1 MNNKQPVPV
10 PRRESEAS
18 QFLQP
23 KPDQESRPI
32 VVFEVPPK
40 KKDHISLGDF
50 TDDEPPIGFSIEI
63 APDLNPK
70 DVDAQITKLSAE
82 YDEYELV
89 LHVANHSGKTV
100 NVEVQQL

>member
-18 QFLQP
+18 RFLRS
-23 KPDQESRPI
+23 KPHQEGRPI
-32 VVFEVPPK
+32 MVLEVPSR
-40 KKDHISLGDF
+40 DQYHASLGDY
-50 TDDEPPIGFSIEI
+50 TVDAPPIGFSIEI
-63 APDLNPK
+63 TPDHNPK

-89 LHVANHSGKTV
+89 LHVANRSGKTV
-100 NVEVQQL
+100 NVEVQRI